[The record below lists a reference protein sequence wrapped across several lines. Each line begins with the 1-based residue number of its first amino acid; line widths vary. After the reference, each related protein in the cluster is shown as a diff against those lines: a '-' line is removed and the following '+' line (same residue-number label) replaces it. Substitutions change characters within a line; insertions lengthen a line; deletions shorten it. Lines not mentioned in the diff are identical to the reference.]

1 LAAKIKRR
9 LPSVL
14 VVKNEGVALWA
25 AAAAP
30 PPPPHP
36 VFQVAIQKLEG
47 NPFASYFFPQFYA

>member
-25 AAAAP
+25 AAATP
-30 PPPPHP
+30 PTSPPH
-36 VFQVAIQKLEG
+36 VFQVAMQKLEG

>member
-25 AAAAP
+25 AAAT
-30 PPPPHP
+30 PPPPHSL
-36 VFQVAIQKLEG
+36 VFQVAVQKLEG